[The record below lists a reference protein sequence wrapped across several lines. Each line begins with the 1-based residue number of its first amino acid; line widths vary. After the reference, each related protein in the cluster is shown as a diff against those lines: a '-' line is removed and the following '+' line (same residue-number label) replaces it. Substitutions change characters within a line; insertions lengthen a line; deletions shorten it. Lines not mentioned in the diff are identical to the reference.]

1 MSSSPLVNM
10 SSSYPSYHHHHVS
23 RAVEHPHPLSPAFP
37 SRTQHQLHP
46 DTERAQ
52 PTSTYGSSA
61 QRRTS
66 VTEEGPLETDP
77 MLPSLLASH
86 IHSPILVPSTDLVA
100 TMTQLDQGVEVNQ
113 ADQTI
118 EVPAP
123 PPPPPPLKDPS
134 PPPPLSKRLFNA
146 IVHKP
151 TLSRTWEKKSFVDEQ
166 KSAPAIIGGDESLE
180 RGNDLDGW
188 AFGQFPFVLWQCEW
202 EGECVPVANLL
213 CSVWFLLPLQ
223 DPDQCRSTLLQ
234 QKLQRSNLCRLWWT
248 RGMCKGIHKWHKS
261 GCSL

>member
-1 MSSSPLVNM
+1 M
-10 SSSYPSYHHHHVS
+10 SSSYPSHHHHHVS

-37 SRTQHQLHP
+37 SRTQHQLHT
-46 DTERAQ
+46 DTDRAQ

-86 IHSPILVPSTDLVA
+86 IHSPILVPSTDLVV

-118 EVPAP
+118 EAPAP

-180 RGNDLDGW
+180 RGNDLDGLTSSPSFARSRPVSLYASPAEIA
-188 AFGQFPFVLWQCEW
+188 AFKP
-202 EGECVPVANLL
+202 
-213 CSVWFLLPLQ
+213 LPLMMDERNVQ
-223 DPDQCRSTLLQ
+223 GDTQMTQ
-234 QKLQRSNLCRLWWT
+234 V
-248 RGMCKGIHKWHKS
+248 GMLAVAPKDMGS
-261 GCSL
+261 VRT